1 METRTAYPTDLTH
14 AQWQKIVVQLPFA
27 QEPDPKQPDT
37 GGRPRQ
43 YPYREIFNAIFYQA
57 RTGCAWR
64 LLPHDFPP
72 HGSVWGY
79 FHRWRDDGTLKRV
92 HDALRGQVREQAGKE
107 PTPSAVIVDSQ
118 TVKTTEKGGLRNLT
132 KLSVMTR
139 ARRSK
144 VANVI
149 SL

>member
-1 METRTAYPTDLTH
+1 MTTRTSYPSDLTDVQWHKIAAHFRAH
-14 AQWQKIVVQLPFA
+14 APCA
-27 QEPDPKQPDT
+27 SEPSNK

-43 YPYREIFNAIFYQA
+43 YSYREIVNAIFYQA

-79 FHRWRDDGTLKRV
+79 FRRWRDDGALQRL
-92 HDALRGQVREQAGKE
+92 HDALRGQVRAQAGKE
-107 PTPSAVIVDSQ
+107 PTPSALIVDSQ
-118 TVKTTEKGGLRNLT
+118 TVKTTEKGGHTTLT
-132 KLSVMTR
+132 TLSAMMP

-144 VANVI
+144 GVSAI
-149 SL
+149 WS

>member
-1 METRTAYPTDLTH
+1 METRTAYPTDLTD
-14 AQWQKIVVQLPFA
+14 AQWQRIEACLPFA
-27 QEPDPKQPDT
+27 QPKDTDQPNK

-43 YPYREIFNAIFYQA
+43 YSYREIFNAIFYQA

-79 FHRWRDDGTLKRV
+79 FRLWRDDGTLQRV

-107 PTPSAVIVDSQ
+107 PTPSAVIIDSQ
-118 TVKTTEKGGLRNLT
+118 TVKTTEKGGHKTLR
-132 KLSVMTR
+132 KLSAMTQ
-139 ARRSK
+139 ARRSRG
-144 VANVI
+144 ASVI
-149 SL
+149 LW